1 MRNYLSNSP
10 EAMARLIAMFM
21 ITDGDIDPRRI
32 DVLEKIHAYDLLGI
46 DRKRFTQVLRN
57 YCDDISDEADEDDG
71 VIHLMDRTR
80 IDAMLDDVADRGK
93 QLITC
98 ALAMHVAKSDG
109 DISEVEITL
118 LRHMMR
124 SWQITLDD
132 IGSRLQKQ
140 S

>member
-1 MRNYLSNSP
+1 MRNYPTNSP
-10 EAMARLIAMFM
+10 DAMARLIAMFM

-32 DVLEKIHAYDLLGI
+32 DVLEKVRAYDLLGI

-57 YCDDISDEADEDDG
+57 YCDDISDEAEQDG
-71 VIHLMDRTR
+71 VIHLIDRAR
-80 IDAMLDDVADRGK
+80 IDTMLEEVADHGK
-93 QLITC
+93 QLVTC

-109 DISEVEITL
+109 EISEAEITL

-132 IGSRLQKQ
+132 IGSRLLKKA
-140 S
+140 